1 MICPFNSEKMKE
13 CNIRCQYYHT
23 CTRSEYR
30 KKEGQDNGGQSKVL
44 LHEVEGKLLR

>member
-1 MICPFNSEKMKE
+1 MKCDFDAEKE

-30 KKEGQDNGGQSKVL
+30 KSNNDSKEGVECSK
-44 LHEVEGKLLR
+44 GKVTQ

>member
-1 MICPFNSEKMKE
+1 MCKVDEETCGFKDGKK

-30 KKEGQDNGGQSKVL
+30 KREQAEAEKNK
-44 LHEVEGKLLR
+44 